1 MCIHHWRF
9 ILNINPV
16 SIIIILTYISIREI
30 IVIVFLLIIKHLR
43 FHVVRNHVLYGT
55 RVDGSEV
62 VLLLFG
68 WWNVVQLQ
76 LSRVLESVGDGRLVV
91 LVVNA
96 FDDLLTDLT
105 LVLV

>member
-1 MCIHHWRF
+1 
-9 ILNINPV
+9 
-16 SIIIILTYISIREI
+16 
-30 IVIVFLLIIKHLR
+30 LLIIKHLR
-43 FHVVRNHVLYGT
+43 FYVIRNHILDGT

-62 VLLLFG
+62 VLLLFC

-76 LSRVLESVGDGRLVV
+76 LSRVLESVGDRRLVV